1 MFLQK
6 RFFSAKWMQQRLS
19 ASTKTVGLI
28 VHQDE
33 IKSGE
38 YDSLI
43 GGLSKSQEFR
53 QDLNMSGAYWF
64 YHQNKRVL
72 LLQKSKDKADAKEM
86 DIKKSYR
93 KLGVTACASLQAKKV
108 SDVEFLVSK

>member
-1 MFLQK
+1 MFIQRRL
-6 RFFSAKWMQQRLS
+6 FSVKWMQSKLA
-19 ASTKTVGLI
+19 ASKKTVGMI

-33 IKSGE
+33 IKAGE

-64 YHQNKRVL
+64 YHQDKRVL
-72 LLQKSKDKADAKEM
+72 LLQKSKD
-86 DIKKSYR
+86 
-93 KLGVTACASLQAKKV
+93 
-108 SDVEFLVSK
+108 

>member
-1 MFLQK
+1 
-6 RFFSAKWMQQRLS
+6 MQSKLA
-19 ASTKTVGLI
+19 ASKKTVGMI

-33 IKSGE
+33 IKAGE

-64 YHQNKRVL
+64 YH
-72 LLQKSKDKADAKEM
+72 
-86 DIKKSYR
+86 
-93 KLGVTACASLQAKKV
+93 
-108 SDVEFLVSK
+108 